1 MARVITMRQLSG
13 AHEAFELLTD
23 MTLREF
29 KRQPHGWLP
38 CADESKRS
46 MSCVELVVGDKP
58 LLNNDEMVSEAI
70 PGTEVLAFLS
80 IKPVICKN
88 FSTSDCDPDDF
99 RVVEIP
105 SGTGNSAFEG
115 CIGKSDHPKLR
126 DCDWT
131 QCLPGCSSLASL
143 AVADSVN
150 VIGTTAFEGC
160 ISLESVPIR
169 NSVTEIPPFAF
180 KGCSSLASLTL
191 PNSAMFLSFGAFQ
204 GCACLTIVAIPNSV
218 TQIGTLSFAG
228 CSSLTS
234 VAIPNSIIEIGDVPS
249 KVASHWKA

>member
-1 MARVITMRQLSG
+1 MRQLSG

-115 CIGKSDHPKLR
+115 CSSLARVTIPSSVTVIGHSAF
-126 DCDWT
+126 
-131 QCLPGCSSLASL
+131 QGCSSLTSL